1 MKKKLLTTA
10 LIGVMLIGMF
20 SLSSCGKTSDG
31 GGTPGGGDREDLK
44 VVDAEWYGIDV
55 YQLDSS
61 SNLQQ
66 LVSESLFEWDTDKNE
81 IVDGTCTDWTVSE
94 DGLTITFNVPDG
106 MYYSTGEQVEPEDV
120 KASIEHGQKV
130 SPYADGYDNIK
141 SIDIDGRQVTL
152 HLSNYRS
159 DMLYNFTS
167 DFMCIIDKGELDTMT
182 DDQLMWGAHPYG
194 MFYLD
199 EYVSGSEVKLLRNDK
214 YITHNPL
221 AKNKDASKFASV
233 DATFNVEGY
242 TALESLKNGDVD
254 FLFSVSNDDRSQ
266 LEGLDS
272 VTIAESS
279 YPEIDFIEV
288 NTTAGPF
295 QDKNL
300 RKAFALLLDREALCD
315 LTDGAAIPAYS
326 MIFDTMQNFNKD
338 AKDWFQKNLANNHD
352 EGIKLIEAAGYTK
365 GSDGFYQK
373 DGQVLTFNFY
383 ASSSSLSSVLAEGLQ
398 GQFQNYGIQI
408 NLNSIDWNYVHEQ
421 VKSDDYDFARESLA
435 WAEPILILNTC
446 YYDKNAPTA
455 TDAYYAEVKDIAATV
470 DSDERTKKIGDI
482 QMKMFE
488 NIDIL
493 PFYSEIGHLAYS
505 SGLSGVKI
513 NSDGSLDWNDVG
525 WA

>member
-167 DFMCIIDKGELDTMT
+167 DFMCIRSEEHTSEL
-182 DDQLMWGAHPYG
+182 Q
-194 MFYLD
+194 
-199 EYVSGSEVKLLRNDK
+199 SR
-214 YITHNPL
+214 
-221 AKNKDASKFASV
+221 
-233 DATFNVEGY
+233 
-242 TALESLKNGDVD
+242 
-254 FLFSVSNDDRSQ
+254 
-266 LEGLDS
+266 
-272 VTIAESS
+272 
-279 YPEIDFIEV
+279 
-288 NTTAGPF
+288 
-295 QDKNL
+295 
-300 RKAFALLLDREALCD
+300 
-315 LTDGAAIPAYS
+315 
-326 MIFDTMQNFNKD
+326 
-338 AKDWFQKNLANNHD
+338 
-352 EGIKLIEAAGYTK
+352 
-365 GSDGFYQK
+365 
-373 DGQVLTFNFY
+373 
-383 ASSSSLSSVLAEGLQ
+383 
-398 GQFQNYGIQI
+398 
-408 NLNSIDWNYVHEQ
+408 
-421 VKSDDYDFARESLA
+421 
-435 WAEPILILNTC
+435 
-446 YYDKNAPTA
+446 
-455 TDAYYAEVKDIAATV
+455 
-470 DSDERTKKIGDI
+470 
-482 QMKMFE
+482 
-488 NIDIL
+488 
-493 PFYSEIGHLAYS
+493 
-505 SGLSGVKI
+505 
-513 NSDGSLDWNDVG
+513 
-525 WA
+525 